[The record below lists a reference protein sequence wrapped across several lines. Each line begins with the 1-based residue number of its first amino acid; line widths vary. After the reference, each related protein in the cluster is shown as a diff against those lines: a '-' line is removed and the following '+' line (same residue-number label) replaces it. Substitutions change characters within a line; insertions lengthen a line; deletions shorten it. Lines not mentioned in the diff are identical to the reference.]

1 MIHNSKGNIMQNT
14 NFGIVKTFNENAFIN
29 EFKLYNRLNNFSYKG
44 LRILFESLEQT
55 AKDCEV
61 NIEMDVIALCCE
73 YNEDDLYS
81 IVSNYDL
88 DVTDLA
94 SDDLVAEFVEEYL
107 QDNTFICGKY
117 KDEYGVTYFVYEVF

>member
-1 MIHNSKGNIMQNT
+1 MQNT
-14 NFGIVKTFNENAFIN
+14 NFGIVKTFNEYDFIS
-29 EFKLYNRLNNFSYKG
+29 EFKAYNRMDNFSYKG

-55 AKDCEV
+55 AIDCGI
-61 NIEMDVIALCCE
+61 NIEIDVIALCCE

-94 SDDLVAEFVEEYL
+94 NDDLVAEFVAEYL
-107 QDNTFICGKY
+107 QDNTYVCGQY
-117 KDEYGVTYFVYEVF
+117 EDEDGVTYFIYQAF